1 MANTSSIS
9 FPNMISVTQNKVNL
23 LSDTASV
30 ANRVKLLML
39 TEPTELYNEPNFG
52 VGLKRYIGRYNTDNV
67 KAEIAQRTQEQV
79 RIHEPS
85 VDASSIEWSK
95 GLEITG
101 HNSYRKQDTS
111 SNCDMTLKMTTNFQT
126 SLSIDVV
133 NGTVELE

>member
-1 MANTSSIS
+1 MANTTSWA
-9 FPNMISVTQNKVNL
+9 FPSLISVTQNKVNL

-67 KAEIAQRTQEQV
+67 KAEITDRTRDQI

-85 VDASSIEWSK
+85 VDPNTLEWSK

-101 HNSYRKQDTS
+101 HNSSRQKDIG
-111 SNCDMTLKMTTNFQT
+111 SNCDMTLKMTTNFRT
-126 SLSIDVV
+126 TLSIDIE
-133 NGTVELE
+133 NGTVEIE